1 MAIILR
7 CFTDGA
13 SKGNSKKS
21 AAAWAY
27 YFPKQGHKGCGSFY
41 GTNNQAEIKAVIE
54 ALKIC
59 AIMKYKKPSVEFNSV
74 LIITDSKYVIGITE
88 GNKINVNKDLIDEL
102 FKRRDMLHCKV
113 GFEYVEAH
121 TRKKDYVSECN
132 AVVDKLASDAAKEL
146 NKTGELVT
154 KHWIGNVNE
163 TNIVKNKESSK
174 DMKKSTTTKK

>member
-1 MAIILR
+1 MATILR

-41 GTNNQAEIKAVIE
+41 GTNNQAEIKGVIE

-88 GNKINVNKDLIDEL
+88 GNKINANKDLIDEL
-102 FKRRDMLHCKV
+102 FKQRDMLHCKV

-154 KHWIGNVNE
+154 KHWIGNY
-163 TNIVKNKESSK
+163 NKQ
-174 DMKKSTTTKK
+174 TL